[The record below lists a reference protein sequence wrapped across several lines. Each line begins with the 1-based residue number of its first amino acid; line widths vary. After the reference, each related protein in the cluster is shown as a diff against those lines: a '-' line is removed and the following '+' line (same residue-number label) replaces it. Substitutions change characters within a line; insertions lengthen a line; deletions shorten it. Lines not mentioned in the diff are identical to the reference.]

1 MEFKED
7 YLRRAPLFS
16 LLEER
21 LLARLA
27 HYSEMKTFPA
37 GHVIVRQGAE
47 ESWELGLYII
57 ARGRVRI
64 VRVDADG
71 EERELAQL
79 GPGECFGE
87 MSIIDGEPRSASALT
102 MEPTECLFL
111 GAIDFREAL
120 AREPKIAINLL
131 RVLSRRL
138 RQADQALLD

>member
-7 YLRRAPLFS
+7 YLRRAPLFAQ
-16 LLEER
+16 LDER

-27 HYSEMKTFPA
+27 HYSEMKRFPA
-37 GHVIVRQGAE
+37 GHVIVRQGTE
-47 ESWELGLYII
+47 ESWELGLYVI
-57 ARGRVRI
+57 ARGGVRI
-64 VRVDADG
+64 VRADKQGG
-71 EERELAQL
+71 EHELARL

-87 MSIIDGEPRSASALT
+87 MSIIDGEPRSASAIT
-102 MEPTECLFL
+102 TQPTECLFL

-138 RQADQALLD
+138 RQADQSLLD